1 MNFEAF
7 ERRAQELF
15 DTIPTEMRGGVEYL
29 SVEPRSL
36 RHPSMAGVYTLG
48 ECATGDLD
56 LGSEFGSVE
65 RSGIHLYWG
74 SFRALARDDPDFDWE
89 AELWETLTHELRHHR
104 ESGAGEDALEDFDY
118 AAEENFKRRA
128 GEPFDPLFFRFGEE
142 AEGGWRDVDGDRFL
156 EMGVD
161 DASLARRVQVR
172 LDGRAL
178 AVEVAGEAVDVHYAY
193 LEEVDQEM
201 DVAVVMVRKRGLR
214 ERLIGLIRPRMR
226 TVAES
231 SAPWSDHDP
240 DAAAFAGDSL

>member
-15 DTIPTEMRGGVEYL
+15 DTIPTDMRGGVEYL

-56 LGSEFGSVE
+56 LGSEFGSEE

-104 ESGAGEDALEDFDY
+104 ESGAGEDALDDELFRSMGGHYDESGADDAHPDVVRHGQREF
-118 AAEENFKRRA
+118 AV
-128 GEPFDPLFFRFGEE
+128 EPFQFPVPVGNFHRTSE
-142 AEGGWRDVDGDRFL
+142 A
-156 EMGVD
+156 
-161 DASLARRVQVR
+161 
-172 LDGRAL
+172 
-178 AVEVAGEAVDVHYAY
+178 AVD
-193 LEEVDQEM
+193 Q
-201 DVAVVMVRKRGLR
+201 R
-214 ERLIGLIRPRMR
+214 
-226 TVAES
+226 
-231 SAPWSDHDP
+231 W
-240 DAAAFAGDSL
+240 